1 MKTETIRLLIVF
13 FILLPSLAS
22 FLIPAGQPHYRLH
35 ERIQAMEAYTL
46 NPSPTTEAARDDE
59 FARLHHHEKMTSIVV
74 PLSALALGIVVVYFF
89 WNYGTRK
96 TLA

>member
-1 MKTETIRLLIVF
+1 MKTETVRLLIIF

-22 FLIPAGQPHYRLH
+22 VLIPAGQPHYRLR

-46 NPSPTTEAARDDE
+46 NPSATTEAARADE
-59 FARLHHHEKMTSIVV
+59 FARLHHHEKMMSIVL
-74 PLSALALGIVVVYFF
+74 PLSALALDVVVVYFF